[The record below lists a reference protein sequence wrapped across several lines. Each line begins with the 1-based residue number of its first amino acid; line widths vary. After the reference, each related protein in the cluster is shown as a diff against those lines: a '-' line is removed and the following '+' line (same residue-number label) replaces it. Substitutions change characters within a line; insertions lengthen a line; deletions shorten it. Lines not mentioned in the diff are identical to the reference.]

1 LRSLNYT
8 AEIVHCLDEL
18 FRSGGLQRAPPLR
31 MKEHISDSGRTR
43 RGCQEL
49 GEDLHRELR
58 KTRWHPIKGISV
70 DWALGLIE
78 FSNMKHNLPTV
89 PIFNDTPPGGAI
101 EEVALRVLVE
111 LPDWE
116 FHIIG
121 TATLIGAHLAL
132 TAKHVI
138 DEASKFF
145 QSKKTTS
152 GDEQSGAS
160 LCLVQVLPGPI
171 YRFWRVTQA
180 WKSNSDIAIL
190 HLSFDKSFGTDGA
203 LTWRSLPLRAT
214 PPPSGQKV
222 VAFGYRESKV
232 HLSKGLNGQP
242 HIDFNDKPTTSAGV
256 VGQIFPTQR
265 DSVNLNFPCFEV
277 IAQFAPGMSG
287 GLVVDE
293 AGRLCGLVCSGFDF
307 GLPGDPPLSYAV
319 TLWPMLAIEISIDR
333 GDNYPRGVRYPVID
347 LALDNIIRVSHL
359 EDLDPSHFPGKT
371 LPRR

>member
-1 LRSLNYT
+1 
-8 AEIVHCLDEL
+8 V
-18 FRSGGLQRAPPLR
+18 
-31 MKEHISDSGRTR
+31 
-43 RGCQEL
+43 
-49 GEDLHRELR
+49 
-58 KTRWHPIKGISV
+58 
-70 DWALGLIE
+70 
-78 FSNMKHNLPTV
+78 KHNLPIV
-89 PIFNDTPPGGAI
+89 PIFKDTPPGGAI

-111 LPDWE
+111 LPDWQ
-116 FHIIG
+116 FQVIG

-145 QSKKTTS
+145 QRKKTT
-152 GDEQSGAS
+152 GGEEQRGALLS
-160 LCLVQVLPGPI
+160 LLQVLPGPI
-171 YRFWRVTQA
+171 YRFWRVTEA

-232 HLSKGLNGQP
+232 HLSKGPNGQP

-256 VGQIFPTQR
+256 VGQIFPAQR
-265 DSVNLNFPCFEV
+265 DSVKLNFPCFEV
-277 IAQFAPGMSG
+277 LAQFAHGMSG

-293 AGRLCGLVCSGFDF
+293 DGRLCGLVCSGFEF

-347 LALDNIIRVSHL
+347 LALDKIIQMSHL
-359 EDLDPSHFPGKT
+359 EDLDPAHFPGKT
-371 LPRR
+371 LPKR